1 MKKIKEKAKRQA
13 QRAREKAK
21 IQARRAKEKAK
32 RLNRELKKALYTAF
46 LAAFGFLIA
55 LVWRD
60 VIQSWVERISATS
73 PVQGQLVSAAI
84 VTVICVIG
92 ILIVTKF
99 LRIKE

>member
-1 MKKIKEKAKRQA
+1 MKKIKEKAKIQA
-13 QRAREKAK
+13 Q
-21 IQARRAKEKAK
+21 RAKEKAK
-32 RLNRELKKALYTAF
+32 KFNREVKKALYTAF

-73 PVQGQLVSAAI
+73 PVQGLLMSALI
-84 VTVICVIG
+84 VTIICVLG

-99 LRIKE
+99 LKEKE

>member
-1 MKKIKEKAKRQA
+1 MKKIKEKAKTQA
-13 QRAREKAK
+13 Q
-21 IQARRAKEKAK
+21 RAKEKAK
-32 RLNRELKKALYTAF
+32 KFNREVKKALYTAF

-73 PVQGQLVSAAI
+73 PVQGLLVSALI
-84 VTVICVIG
+84 VTIICVLG

-99 LRIKE
+99 LNEKE

>member
-1 MKKIKEKAKRQA
+1 MKKIKEKAKTQA
-13 QRAREKAK
+13 Q
-21 IQARRAKEKAK
+21 RAKEKAK
-32 RLNRELKKALYTAF
+32 KFNREVKKALYTAF

-73 PVQGQLVSAAI
+73 PVQGLLVSALI
-84 VTVICVIG
+84 VTIICVLG

-99 LRIKE
+99 LKEKE

>member
-1 MKKIKEKAKRQA
+1 MKKIKEKAKTQA
-13 QRAREKAK
+13 Q
-21 IQARRAKEKAK
+21 RAKEKARK
-32 RLNRELKKALYTAF
+32 FNRELKKALYTAF

-73 PVQGQLVSAAI
+73 PVQGLLVSALI
-84 VTVICVIG
+84 VTIICVLG

-99 LRIKE
+99 LKEKE